1 MIGLDLEGQVAVVTG
16 GTRGI
21 GRSVS
26 RRFADAGA
34 RLVVNYASDDRAA
47 EELAEEIGAAGGE
60 AVLVKGSVADPET
73 AAALTTTALSRWG
86 RLDHLVNNAGITRDQ
101 YLGFMDA
108 DDWHDVL
115 AVNLDGVFHCSR
127 AVARTMIAKRR
138 GTILTVSSVSA
149 VTGRAGQSNYAA
161 AKAGTLG
168 FTRSLARELGRY
180 DVRVN
185 ALVTGVIETEMTHK
199 LPRKISRLLL
209 EQTPLGRFGRPDEVA
224 HVALFLASDL
234 ASFVTGACVEVH
246 GGL

>member
-1 MIGLDLEGQVAVVTG
+1 VIGLDLQDQVAVVTG

-21 GRSVS
+21 GRSVC

-34 RLVVNYASDDRAA
+34 RLVVNYSSDDAAA
-47 EELAEEIGAAGGE
+47 EELRRELVSAGAE
-60 AVLVKGSVADPET
+60 VTLVKGSVADPET
-73 AAALTTTALSRWG
+73 GPELAASALDRWG
-86 RLDHLVNNAGITRDQ
+86 RLDHLINNAGVTRDQ
-101 YLGFMDA
+101 YLGFMDV
-108 DDWHDVL
+108 DDWRDVM
-115 AVNLDGVFHCSR
+115 AVNLDGVFHCCR
-127 AVARTMIAKRR
+127 AVARTMIARR
-138 GTILTVSSVSA
+138 SGTIATISSVSA

-168 FTRSLARELGRY
+168 LTRSLARELGRY

-185 ALVTGVIETEMTHK
+185 ALVTGVVETAMTRR

-209 EQTPLGRFGRPDEVA
+209 DQTPLRRFGHPDEVA